1 MSVFKKALILLS
13 GNRFLQRRLEKR
25 MKYLQ
30 DLMGIGSG
38 DAVSSSGEQAMFD
51 LLRRRF
57 DSPYYIFDVGA
68 NRGQFLQLVLGNM
81 QDRDFSVHCFEPG
94 RETFKML
101 VNSSS
106 GDQRIRLNNIG
117 LGKEKGEA
125 MLYFDNEGSGL
136 ASLTKRKLEHF
147 GIDFNKSEKV
157 EIGTIDAYCSENG
170 IRRIHLLK
178 IDVEGHELDV
188 LAGAKKMLEAKSV
201 DMITFE
207 FGGCNIDTRTFFQD
221 YWRFFSAINMKIMR
235 ITPSGYLYPIESYKE
250 IYEQFRTTN
259 FIAFSQE

>member
-38 DAVSSSGEQAMFD
+38 DAVSSSGERAMFD

-157 EIGTIDAYCSENG
+157 KIGTIDSYCSENG